1 MIVQHNIMAEF
12 TARQNKIN
20 DRNASKHTKR
30 LSSGYKVNTAADD
43 AAALQISEKMRSQIR
58 GLDKGVENLQDGI
71 SLVQVA
77 DGAMNEIQS
86 MLHRLKELAVH
97 SANGTLTDSDRGAIQ
112 AEAEQILG
120 EMDRIA
126 ESTEFNTLPLLNN
139 SWGEAK
145 GEGISLRDLL
155 GTGKITSSAHLN
167 DTVTLGAGWQ
177 TTGNKAYGTQTTT
190 LGPPNTGA
198 PTTTINL
205 TGPISP
211 PPASAPA
218 GATGWNSTTTK
229 VTGGIKP
236 PTTVT
241 QEYTLNGNTVTET
254 WISYGAADPPVYS
267 TYAYMEKDPSQTIVK
282 TISETVTAGYG
293 SPGQAA
299 AEGMTLATG
308 FLDFSGLGTDYS
320 LDDLIGSGF
329 NTTCQTCN
337 EHYSIYFV
345 DNGGGG
351 HVQKTAPSAGS
362 TNPILEIDI
371 RSIPTTGGSVT
382 GADLAKELMSA
393 IDKPGSVMGRHYTQY
408 AYNPADPTKLYVY
421 DNRTWYT
428 ENNSSGN
435 PVSTATN
442 ASFEPTAF
450 GRPTVKSEAKSPF
463 PIQCKSEATQ
473 YLNIYLPWVTREK
486 MGLTHI
492 DLSTQEN
499 ASLSLELIDKATD
512 YLSAER
518 SDIGAYQNRME
529 HAIAN
534 NENTSENLQAAESLL
549 RDADMAEEMVA
560 YTKDNILL
568 QASQAMLSQANSAP
582 SRILE
587 LLN

>member
-58 GLDKGVENLQDGI
+58 GLDKGVQNLQDGI

-112 AEAEQILG
+112 AESEQILG

-126 ESTEFNTLPLLNN
+126 ESTEFNTLQLLNN

-155 GTGKITSSAHLN
+155 GAGKITSSAHLN
-167 DTVTLGAGWQ
+167 DTITLGAGWQ
-177 TTGNKAYGTQTTT
+177 TTGDTAYGTSETVINGTTT
-190 LGPPNTGA
+190 NS
-198 PTTTINL
+198 NL
-205 TGPISP
+205 TGPISAP
-211 PPASAPA
+211 PTSAPA
-218 GATGWNSTTTK
+218 GATNWTTRTTPGGPSSK
-229 VTGGIKP
+229 PVVT
-236 PTTVT
+236 VR
-241 QEYTLNGNTVTET
+241 QEYDLGGNHVTEIWT
-254 WISYGAADPPVYS
+254 SHGAANPPVYS
-267 TYAYMEKDPSQTIVK
+267 TYLYEEKDPNNSNAIVK
-282 TISETVTAGYG
+282 SIEETVTAGNG
-293 SPGQAA
+293 KVGKAA
-299 AEGMTLATG
+299 AEGMTLAAG

-345 DNGGGG
+345 DNGGSG
-351 HVQKTAPSAGS
+351 HTQKTAPSGGS

-371 RSIPTTGGSVT
+371 RSIPATGGSVT
-382 GADLAKELMSA
+382 GADLAKELMAA
-393 IDKPGSVMGRHYTQY
+393 IEKPGSVMGKHFTQY

-428 ENNSSGN
+428 QNDASGN
-435 PVSTATN
+435 PVSKATN

-450 GRPTVKSEAKSPF
+450 GRPTVKNEAKAPF

-486 MGLTHI
+486 MGLSHI

-499 ASLSLELIDKATD
+499 ASLSLDFIDKATD

-549 RDADMAEEMVA
+549 RDADMAKEMVA

-568 QASQAMLSQANSAP
+568 QAAQAMLSQANAAP

>member
-58 GLDKGVENLQDGI
+58 GLDKGVQNLQDGI

-145 GEGISLRDLL
+145 GDGISLRDLL
-155 GTGKITSSAHLN
+155 GAGKITAASHLN
-167 DTVTLGAGWQ
+167 EVIKVDPSAGWI
-177 TTGNKAYGTQTTT
+177 TTGNKSIGTQMTTVPPSPVAQLTNPIT
-190 LGPPNTGA
+190 LPVAGTPSAG
-198 PTTTINL
+198 TTITYENV
-205 TGPISP
+205 
-211 PPASAPA
+211 AS
-218 GATGWNSTTTK
+218 GRVTNRTSTSTATG
-229 VTGGIKP
+229 
-236 PTTVT
+236 
-241 QEYTLNGNTVTET
+241 NTITET
-254 WISYGAADPPVYS
+254 WDYLQGPNTPPVIYRW
-267 TYAYMEKDPSQTIVK
+267 TYEERDASNNIVSK
-282 TISETVTAGYG
+282 FEQNIVAGAGGTG
-293 SPGQAA
+293 SAGAPNTSLAA
-299 AEGMTLATG
+299 G

-329 NTTCQTCN
+329 NTTCQTCS

-345 DNGGGG
+345 DNGGNG
-351 HVQKTAPSAGS
+351 HVQKTAPSNS
-362 TNPILEIDI
+362 KSNPILEIDV
-371 RSIPTTGGSVT
+371 RSIPAPGGSVT
-382 GADLAKELMSA
+382 GADLAKELMDA
-393 IDKPGSVMGRHYTQY
+393 IDKPGSVMGKHYTQY

-428 ENNSSGN
+428 QNDASGKL
-435 PVSTATN
+435 VSKATN

-450 GRPTVKSEAKSPF
+450 GRPTIKNEAKAPF

-486 MGLTHI
+486 MGLSHI

-499 ASLSLELIDKATD
+499 ASLSLDFIDKATD

-568 QASQAMLSQANSAP
+568 QASQAMLSQANAAP

>member
-58 GLDKGVENLQDGI
+58 GLDKGVQNLQDGI

-126 ESTEFNTLPLLNN
+126 ESTEFNTLQLLNN
-139 SWGEAK
+139 SWGSAM
-145 GEGISLRDLL
+145 GEGKGLSDVL
-155 GTGKITSSAHLN
+155 GAGNITTSPYLN
-167 DTVTLGAGWQ
+167 NTVTLGAGWVTSGN
-177 TTGNKAYGTQTTT
+177 TTIGSQIVNGVTTTMTAPINPPGATPPGATDQSLYMGLKRTQT
-190 LGPPNTGA
+190 LA
-198 PTTTINL
+198 
-205 TGPISP
+205 
-211 PPASAPA
+211 
-218 GATGWNSTTTK
+218 
-229 VTGGIKP
+229 
-236 PTTVT
+236 
-241 QEYTLNGNTVTET
+241 NGNTMVET
-254 WISYGAADPPVYS
+254 WMYMDGAAGSANPPVFKS
-267 TYAYMEKDPSQTIVK
+267 FVSEETDPSGVIVNK
-282 TISETVTAGYG
+282 TTQNITAGN
-293 SPGQAA
+293 GQVGNAGAVGAPMAA
-299 AEGMTLATG
+299 G
-308 FLDFSGLGTDYS
+308 FLDFSGLGTDYT
-320 LDDLIGSGF
+320 LDDLIGTGF
-329 NTTCQTCN
+329 NTTCQTCD

-345 DNGGGG
+345 DNGGNG
-351 HVQKTAPSAGS
+351 HVQKNS
-362 TNPILEIDI
+362 TSSRNPILEIDI
-371 RSIPTTGGSVT
+371 RSIPPSAPGGSVT
-382 GADLAKELMSA
+382 GGDLVKELMNA
-393 IDKPGSVMGRHYTQY
+393 VTTGRTMGKHFTQY
-408 AYNPADPTKLYVY
+408 AYETSNPAKLYVY
-421 DNRTWYT
+421 DNRSTYAKK
-428 ENNSSGN
+428 NAAGDIY
-435 PVSTATN
+435 STASH
-442 ASFEPTAF
+442 ASFEPSAF
-450 GRPTVKSEAKSPF
+450 GRPTVKQEEKAPF
-463 PIQCKSEATQ
+463 PIQCKAEETQ
-473 YLNIYLPWVTREK
+473 YLNIYLPWVTRDK

-492 DLSTQEN
+492 NLSSQESSVD
-499 ASLSLELIDKATD
+499 SLDFIDKALD

-560 YTKDNILL
+560 YTKDNILI
-568 QASQAMLSQANSAP
+568 QAAQAMLSQANAAP

>member
-58 GLDKGVENLQDGI
+58 GLDKGVQNLQDGI

-126 ESTEFNTLPLLNN
+126 ESTEFNTLQLLNN
-139 SWGEAK
+139 SWGSAM
-145 GEGISLRDLL
+145 GEGKGLRDLL
-155 GTGKITSSAHLN
+155 GTGKITAASHLN
-167 DTVTLGAGWQ
+167 EVIKLDPSAGWI
-177 TTGNKAYGTQTTT
+177 TTGNTSIGTQTTFPYA
-190 LGPPNTGA
+190 PPTQLTNPIPVPTITGA
-198 PTTTINL
+198 PGEVVSGGRVTSRTY
-205 TGPISP
+205 
-211 PPASAPA
+211 A
-218 GATGWNSTTTK
+218 STTPGNTIVETWKYLSGPNIPPVVSEWEK
-229 VTGGIKP
+229 VERDPTG
-236 PTTVT
+236 TTVVSRT
-241 QEYTLNGNTVTET
+241 T
-254 WISYGAADPPVYS
+254 
-267 TYAYMEKDPSQTIVK
+267 QTIV
-282 TISETVTAGYG
+282 AGKG
-293 SPGQAA
+293 QPSQAA
-299 AEGMTLATG
+299 APGTTLAAG
-308 FLDFSGLGTDYS
+308 FLDFSGLGTDYT
-320 LDDLIGSGF
+320 LDDLIGTGF

-345 DNGGGG
+345 DNGGSG
-351 HVQKTAPSAGS
+351 HVQKTAPSGGS
-362 TNPILEIDI
+362 TNPILEVDI
-371 RSIPTTGGSVT
+371 RSIPASGAVT
-382 GADLAKELMSA
+382 GADLAKELISA
-393 IDKPGSVMGRHYTQY
+393 IDNSSVMGLHYTQY
-408 AYNPADPTKLYVY
+408 AYNPTDPTKLYVY

-428 ENNSSGN
+428 QNDASGN
-435 PVSTATN
+435 PVSIARN

-450 GRPTVKSEAKSPF
+450 GRPTVKNEAKAPF

-486 MGLTHI
+486 MGISHI
-492 DLSTQEN
+492 DLSTQET
-499 ASLSLELIDKATD
+499 AFHSLELIDEATD

-560 YTKDNILL
+560 YTKDNILI
-568 QASQAMLSQANSAP
+568 QASQAMLSQANAAP

>member
-58 GLDKGVENLQDGI
+58 GLDKGVQNLQDGI

-126 ESTEFNTLPLLNN
+126 ESTEFNTLQLLNN
-139 SWGEAK
+139 SWGSAM
-145 GEGISLRDLL
+145 GEGKGLRDLL
-155 GTGKITSSAHLN
+155 GTGKITAASHLN
-167 DTVTLGAGWQ
+167 EVIKLDPSAGWI
-177 TTGNKAYGTQTTT
+177 TTGNTSIGTQTTFPVT
-190 LGPPNTGA
+190 PPTQLTNPIPVPVIGGGPP
-198 PTTTINL
+198 
-205 TGPISP
+205 
-211 PPASAPA
+211 
-218 GATGWNSTTTK
+218 GATEVS
-229 VTGGIKP
+229 GGGRVSSRTYSSATP
-236 PTTVT
+236 
-241 QEYTLNGNTVTET
+241 GNTIKEDWTYLSGT
-254 WISYGAADPPVYS
+254 NNPPVVEQWIKE
-267 TYAYMEKDPSQTIVK
+267 EKDASGIVVARTTQTIV
-282 TISETVTAGYG
+282 AGKG
-293 SPGQAA
+293 NPGQAA
-299 AEGMTLATG
+299 APGTTLAAG
-308 FLDFSGLGTDYS
+308 FLDFSGLGTDYT
-320 LDDLIGSGF
+320 LDDLIGTGF

-345 DNGGGG
+345 DNGGNG
-351 HVQKTAPSAGS
+351 HVQKTAPSGGS
-362 TNPILEIDI
+362 SNPILEVDI
-371 RSIPTTGGSVT
+371 RSIPSSGAVT
-382 GADLAKELMSA
+382 GADLAKELISA
-393 IDKPGSVMGRHYTQY
+393 INNSNVMGRHYTQY
-408 AYNPADPTKLYVY
+408 AYNPSDPTKLYVY

-428 ENNSSGN
+428 FTNSGTGTTT
-435 PVSTATN
+435 STATH

-450 GRPTVKSEAKSPF
+450 GRPTVKNEAKAPF
-463 PIQCKSEATQ
+463 PIQCKSEESQ

-486 MGLTHI
+486 MGLSHI

-499 ASLSLELIDKATD
+499 ASLSLDFIDEATD
-512 YLSAER
+512 YLNAER

-568 QASQAMLSQANSAP
+568 QASQAMLSQANAAP